1 MLFMTCVGILP
12 LLCTRS
18 NYNLK
23 SSEYYVEKIMK
34 IWQGLSRIS
43 VKIEVFKDAL

>member
-12 LLCTRS
+12 LQCTRS

-23 SSEYYVEKIMK
+23 LSDYYVEKIMK

-43 VKIEVFKDAL
+43 VRMEVFKGAL